1 MLPRSERSR
10 TQGRLIF
17 LVVAVVLI
25 LIFGRSICSLII
37 DYLWWKEMG
46 QVSTWVRGLTY
57 VYGTN
62 VAEWLLAFAVL
73 WIAHVWGMKHSR
85 TRLRDHRIYARLVPL
100 ALAFA
105 ALLIAGA
112 SMSGWVVARFIAG
125 RELTPTAWTDPV
137 FGHPLG
143 FYFFELPF
151 YTSIVGFIE
160 VLALAGALAYYL
172 TARGWQIRREFPDMA
187 ASGRLDFDRLRELG
201 RLESG
206 MLQFLIAGFLVALAV
221 SFWLDRYQMLYTD
234 HGNLLSGIDYIQQN
248 LGLPFQYLKAGAA
261 VLAALLVLSRKRLWA
276 VACAIVLVLD
286 VAIPPLVSSLYVKPN
301 ELTLE
306 RPFLRRHIE
315 ATRTAYGL
323 ATNEKAVDLDA
334 HPEGTIDF
342 ARNQPLLDNVRLWDW
357 RAFHD
362 TLSQTQPSRP
372 YMYADTDVDRYILD
386 GKLRQTL
393 LAPRELDLNQLGDA
407 QNSWVNVNTT
417 YTHGYGL
424 VLAEA
429 SRLSPAGLPDLLI
442 RDAPVQVLDPS
453 LKLTRPE
460 IYFGEQAH
468 EPVFAPSQQLEFN
481 YQATP
486 DNKNHYDGAGG
497 FPIASSALRI
507 VAAIAEGDWNIF
519 LSDAIRSDTR
529 MMIHRKV
536 LERLGTLAEFI
547 RWDGDPYMVIT
558 EAGRLSWIVDGYMTS
573 DLHPYSREVQPT
585 DSEPFNYIRNSVKA
599 TIDAYDGTVHLYVFD
614 PTDPLIQAYQ
624 RLFPDLFAAAS
635 AMPSDLRAHTR
646 APEDLFRIQAE
657 IYRTYHMRDP
667 DSFYNRAD
675 LWDLATS
682 SQSQTSNGGGTQ
694 SVAPVFMVLTLPG
707 ETQPEFVLTI
717 PFTPRNKQNL
727 IALMVT
733 RCDGPHLGEILFLE
747 LPKQEIIKGPLQ
759 IAALVNQDQVI
770 SKDITLWGQLGSE
783 VLMPP
788 ILTIPI
794 DHTFLYV
801 EPIFI
806 QAKQARMPQLQKVT
820 LAVGDTLVYEDTYEK
835 ALASLAAVLHGH
847 PPPAPTPS
855 TSASGTPGT
864 PPAASAASS
873 APAQSEAQTRLDQ
886 IRAHLDR
893 YKQLS
898 AQGKLADAG
907 KELEAIEQAAGK

>member
-1 MLPRSERSR
+1 MLPRPAERPR
-10 TQGRLIF
+10 LKGRLIL
-17 LVVAVVLI
+17 LVVIVVAL
-25 LIFGRSICSLII
+25 LVFGRSICSTII

-62 VAEWLLAFAVL
+62 VVEWVLAFAVL
-73 WIAHVWGMKHSR
+73 WFAHGRGMKYAGASLR
-85 TRLRDHRIYARLVPL
+85 AYRLYARLAAL
-100 ALAFA
+100 ALAFV

-112 SMSGWVVARFIAG
+112 SMSGWVVARYVAAQG
-125 RELTPTAWTDPV
+125 MAASPWSDPV
-137 FGHPLG
+137 FGRPLN

-151 YTSIVGFIE
+151 YTSIIGFLE
-160 VLALAGALAYYL
+160 ALALAGALAYYL
-172 TARGWQIRREFPDMA
+172 SARGWQIKREFPDMA

-201 RLESG
+201 RLETG
-206 MLQFLIAGFLVALAV
+206 MLQLLIAGFLVALAV
-221 SFWLDRYQMLYTD
+221 SFWLDRYQLLYSD
-234 HGNLLSGIDYIQQN
+234 HANLLTGIDYIDEK
-248 LGLPFQYLKAGAA
+248 LGLPFQYLKAAASILAA
-261 VLAALLVLSRKRLWA
+261 VLVLARKRLWA

-286 VAIPPLVSSLYVKPN
+286 VAIPPLISNLYVKPN

-306 RPFLRRHIE
+306 RPYLRRHIE
-315 ATRTAYGL
+315 ATRSAYGL
-323 ATNEKAVDLDA
+323 AKNEREENFDA
-334 HPEGTIDF
+334 HKEGPIDF
-342 ARNQPLLDNVRLWDW
+342 VRNQPLLDNVRLWDW

-372 YMYADTDVDRYILD
+372 YMYADTDVDRYIID

-393 LAPRELDLNQLGDA
+393 LAPRELDLSQLGDA
-407 QNSWVNVNTT
+407 QSSWVNVNTT

-424 VLAEA
+424 ALAEA
-429 SRLSPAGLPDLLI
+429 SRISPSGLPDLLI
-442 RDAPVQVLDPS
+442 RDSPPMISTPS

-468 EPVFAPSQQLEFN
+468 EPIFAPSQQLEFN

-486 DNKNHYDGAGG
+486 DNKIHYDGAGG
-497 FPIASSALRI
+497 FPIASPMLRI
-507 VAAIAEGDWNIF
+507 LAAIAEGDWNIF
-519 LSDAIRSDTR
+519 LSDAVRSDTR

-536 LERLGTLAEFI
+536 VDRVGTLAQFI
-547 RWDGDPYMVIT
+547 RWDADPYMVIT
-558 EAGRLSWIVDGYMTS
+558 EGGRLEWIIDGYMTS
-573 DLHPYSREVQPT
+573 DLHPYSREVQT
-585 DSEPFNYIRNSVKA
+585 ADGDSFNYIRNSIKA
-599 TIDAYDGTVHLYVFD
+599 TVDAYDGTVHLYVFD
-614 PTDPLIQAYQ
+614 PDDPLIQAYQ
-624 RLFPDLFAAAS
+624 RLFPSLFQPAS
-635 AMPSDLRAHTR
+635 EMPADLRAHTR
-646 APEDLFRIQAE
+646 APEDLFGIQAE

-682 SQSQTSNGGGTQ
+682 AQSQTANGGGTQ
-694 SVAPVFMVLTLPG
+694 AVAPVYMVLTLPG

-717 PFTPRNKQNL
+717 PFTPRGKQNL

-733 RCDGPHLGEILFLE
+733 RCDGPHLGEIVFLE
-747 LPKQEIIKGPLQ
+747 LPKQEIIDGPLQ

-794 DHTFLYV
+794 DNTFLYV

-806 QAKQARMPQLQKVT
+806 QAKQARMPQLQKVV
-820 LAVGDTLVYEDTYEK
+820 LAVGTTLVYEDTYEK
-835 ALASLAAVLHGH
+835 ALASLAAVQQGH
-847 PPPAPTPS
+847 PPPAATPV
-855 TSASGTPGT
+855 TASAATPQ
-864 PPAASAASS
+864 PAASSPAASD
-873 APAQSEAQTRLDQ
+873 AQMRIEQ
-886 IRAHLDR
+886 IRMHLDR

-898 AQGKLADAG
+898 AQGKLAEAG

>member
-1 MLPRSERSR
+1 MLPRHEERPR
-10 TQGRLIF
+10 IKGRLIL
-17 LVVAVVLI
+17 LVAILVL
-25 LIFGRSICSLII
+25 LLLFGRSICSFII

-62 VAEWLLAFAVL
+62 IAEWLLAFIVL
-73 WIAHVWGMKHSR
+73 WIAHALGMKYAR
-85 TRLRDHRIYARLVPL
+85 TSLREHRIYARLAAL
-100 ALAFA
+100 ALAFV
-105 ALLIAGA
+105 ALLIAGV
-112 SMSGWVVARFIAG
+112 SMSGWVVARYVAARG
-125 RELTPTAWTDPV
+125 VATNPWTDPV
-137 FGHPLG
+137 FGRPLN

-151 YTSIVGFIE
+151 YTNIVGFLEI
-160 VLALAGALAYYL
+160 LAVAGALAYYL
-172 TARGWQIRREFPDMA
+172 SARGWQIRREYPDMA
-187 ASGRLDFDRLRELG
+187 SSGRLDFDRLRELG
-201 RLESG
+201 RLETG
-206 MLQFLIAGFLVALAV
+206 IFQILIAGFLVALAV
-221 SFWLDRYQMLYTD
+221 SFWLDRYQLLYSD
-234 HGNLLSGIDYIQQN
+234 HENLLTGIDYIQEK

-261 VLAALLVLSRKRLWA
+261 ILAAVLVLARKRLWA

-286 VAIPPLVSSLYVKPN
+286 VIVPPLVSNLYVKPN

-306 RPFLRRHIE
+306 RPYLRRHIE

-323 ATNEKAVDLDA
+323 AKNEREETFEARKEA
-334 HPEGTIDF
+334 PIDF
-342 ARNQPLLDNVRLWDW
+342 VKNQPLLDNVRLWDW
-357 RAFHD
+357 KAFHD

-372 YMYADTDVDRYILD
+372 YMYADTDVDRYIID

-393 LAPRELDLNQLGDA
+393 LAPRELDLGQLGDA

-429 SRLSPAGLPDLLI
+429 SRISPSGLPDLLI
-442 RDAPVQVLDPS
+442 RDSPPQISTPS

-468 EPVFAPSQQLEFN
+468 EPIFAPSQQLEFN

-486 DNKNHYDGAGG
+486 DNKNHYEGMGG
-497 FPIASSALRI
+497 FPIDSSLLRI

-529 MMIHRKV
+529 MLIHRKV
-536 LERLGTLAEFI
+536 VDRVGTLAQFI
-547 RWDGDPYMVIT
+547 RWDADPYMVIT
-558 EAGRLSWIVDGYMTS
+558 NAGRLEWIIDGYMTS
-573 DLHPYSREVQPT
+573 DLHPYSREVQT
-585 DSEPFNYIRNSVKA
+585 ADGDSFNYIRNSVKA
-599 TIDAYDGTVHLYVFD
+599 TVDAYDGTVHLYVFD
-614 PTDPLIQAYQ
+614 PDDPLIQTYE
-624 RLFPDLFAAAS
+624 RLFPDLFVPAS
-635 AMPSDLRAHTR
+635 QMPADLRAHTR

-682 SQSQTSNGGGTQ
+682 SQSQTASGGATQ
-694 SVAPVFMVLTLPG
+694 SVAPVYMVLTLPG
-707 ETQPEFVLTI
+707 ESQPEFVLTI
-717 PFTPRNKQNL
+717 PFTPRAKQNL

-733 RCDGPHLGEILFLE
+733 RCDGPHLGEIVFLE
-747 LPKQEIIKGPLQ
+747 LPKQEIIDGPLQ

-770 SKDITLWGQLGSE
+770 SKDLTLWGQLGSE

-794 DHTFLYV
+794 DNTFLYV

-806 QAKQARMPQLQKVT
+806 QAKQARMPQLQKVV
-820 LAVGDTLVYEDTYEK
+820 LAVGTTLVYEDTYEK
-835 ALASLAAVLHGH
+835 ALASLAAIQQGH
-847 PPPAPTPS
+847 PPPAAAPVTVA
-855 TSASGTPGT
+855 ASGAQPAA
-864 PPAASAASS
+864 PSPAASAASD
-873 APAQSEAQTRLDQ
+873 AQMRIEQ
-886 IRAHLDR
+886 IRMHIDR